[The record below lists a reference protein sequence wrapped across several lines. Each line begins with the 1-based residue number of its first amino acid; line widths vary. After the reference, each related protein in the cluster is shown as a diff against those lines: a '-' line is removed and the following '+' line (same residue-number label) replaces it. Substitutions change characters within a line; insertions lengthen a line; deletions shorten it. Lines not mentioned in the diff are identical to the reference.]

1 VNRTVIKAHP
11 ARVRF
16 WTVALLVLA
25 AAPAH
30 AYIGPGAG
38 FALLSSFLV
47 VFTTLIL
54 AVVSLLTWPFR
65 TLWRIVRRRRQG
77 RPWIK
82 RLVVVGFDGQDP
94 VLTERMLSEGKLPNL
109 QKLADMG
116 CYTRLR
122 TTYPSISPVAWSSF
136 GTGVV
141 PAKHRMFD
149 FLEPDRKSYLP
160 LLASTRIG
168 PVTRVLKLGRFRI
181 PLQRPEVRL
190 TRGSKAFWSILGEA
204 NTWSTVLRVPITF
217 PPEKFYGA
225 QLSAMCTPDLLGTQ
239 GTFLLFSTR
248 PGGERFKEGGARFP
262 LRRNGSGYEGT
273 IEGPENTFLEGSPPL
288 TLPLWI
294 RPDATMQSARVSV
307 GDEAVDLTPG
317 RLSEWVSLVFPAA
330 PGIKVRGICRMML
343 TEMGEHVTLYVT
355 PLNIDPENPAM
366 PISHPS
372 YYATYLAKRI
382 GPYAT
387 LGLAEDTWAL
397 NEGVIDDDT
406 FLKLTYDIDRE
417 RKDMFMASLERQRGG
432 TLTCV
437 FDATDRIQH
446 MFWRYT
452 EEGHPAAHGK
462 DPGTNRDAIEKH
474 YLHNDAFVGEVMSRL
489 RKGDLLM
496 VLSDHGFT
504 SFRRGVNLNAWL
516 LANGYLKLK
525 DGASGEAEWL
535 RDVDWS
541 ATKAYALGLAGIYL
555 NLKGREG
562 QGIVEPGE
570 EARQLKKDLIAG
582 LSGLR
587 DEDKGETGIQEAFDT
602 PEIYQGPYVR
612 EAPDLLVGYNHGYRA
627 SWDCATGVV
636 SGPVFEDN
644 TKAWSGD
651 HTVDPR
657 LVPGVLFCNHPID
670 AEDPGLIDMAPT
682 FLRLFGH
689 TPPPHMDGKPLFVR
703 PPGEKR
709 PSEPPARAA

>member
-1 VNRTVIKAHP
+1 MVSP
-11 ARVRF
+11 YLRVGIAA
-16 WTVALLVLA
+16 ALLA
-25 AAPAH
+25 AAVPAD

-54 AVVSLLTWPFR
+54 ALLSLLTWPFR
-65 TLWRIVRRRRQG
+65 TLWRVLRRRQSG

-82 RLVVVGFDGQDP
+82 RLIVVGFDGQEP
-94 VLTERMLSEGKLPNL
+94 KITERMLAEGQLPNL
-109 QKLADMG
+109 QKLADQG
-116 CYTRLR
+116 CYSRLR

-136 GTGVV
+136 STGVE

-149 FLEPDRKSYLP
+149 FLEPDRKTYLP

-168 PVTRVLKLGRFRI
+168 EVTRFLKLGKWRI
-181 PLQRPEVRL
+181 PLQKPEIRL
-190 TRGSKAFWSILGEA
+190 TRGSKAFWSMLGER

-225 QLSAMCTPDLLGTQ
+225 QLSAMCAPDLLGSQ

-248 PGGERFKEGGARFP
+248 PGGEKFKEGGLRFP
-262 LRRNGSGYEGT
+262 LRKSGDGYEGT
-273 IEGPENTFLEGSPPL
+273 VEGPENSFLDGSPPL
-288 TLPLWI
+288 TLPLVI
-294 RPDATMQSARVSV
+294 QPDPTGKSARVIV
-307 GDEAVDLTPG
+307 GDETLDLEPG
-317 RLSEWVSLVFPAA
+317 RLTDWVNLVFPAA
-330 PGIKVRGICRMML
+330 PGVKVRGICRMMI

-372 YYATYLAKRI
+372 YYATYLAKRV

-397 NEGVIDDDT
+397 NEEVIDDAT
-406 FLKLTYDIDRE
+406 FLKLTYDIDKE
-417 RKDMFMASLERQRGG
+417 RKDMFWASFERQRSG

-452 EEGHPAAHGK
+452 EEGHPAARGK
-462 DPGTNRDAIEKH
+462 DPGPHRNAIEEH
-474 YLHNDAFVGEVMSRL
+474 YRHNDAFVGEVMAKL
-489 RKGDLLM
+489 KKGDMLV

-525 DGASGEAEWL
+525 EGASGSAEWL

-541 ATKAYALGLAGIYL
+541 GTKAYALGLAGIFL
-555 NLKGREG
+555 NVKGREG
-562 QGIVEPGE
+562 QGIVEAGE
-570 EARQLKKDLIAG
+570 EAQQLKKELIER
-582 LSGLR
+582 LNGLR
-587 DEDKGETGIQEAFDT
+587 DEEKDTIGIREVFDT
-602 PEIYQGPYVR
+602 PGLYKGPYVA
-612 EAPDLLVGYNHGYRA
+612 EAPDLLVGYDHGYRA
-627 SWDCATGVV
+627 SWDCASGVV

-644 TKAWSGD
+644 VKAWSGD

-670 AEDPGLIDMAPT
+670 ADDPGLIDMAPT
-682 FLRLFGH
+682 VLRLFGQQ
-689 TPPPHMDGKPLFVR
+689 PPPHMDGRPLFER

-709 PSEPPARAA
+709 PSDPPARAA